1 MKCWLLVNPKASF
14 VHFFI
19 TWGICL
25 YMNSILFEWHRK
37 LLEIIGKKV
46 LKAIEEYVIDP
57 REVKINSLINP
68 VFFGNYHVG
77 FFDGA
82 ATEDQSGIGLV
93 VKVST
98 SHCFKAHMTVR
109 TSTNIREELLAL
121 SGLLFLSQHIGS
133 QSLFIFGDSKV
144 VVDWFNGD
152 AGLNVV
158 ALQAWKCRIQTLRSI
173 FSSIKA
179 MHIHRE
185 FNSQADKLSK
195 LCLYSQFGLLQVEE
209 FEEEVLISSFS
220 PF

>member
-1 MKCWLLVNPKASF
+1 
-14 VHFFI
+14 
-19 TWGICL
+19 
-25 YMNSILFEWHRK
+25 MNSILFEWHRK

-68 VFFGNYHVG
+68 VFFGNSHVG
-77 FFDGA
+77 FVDGA
-82 ATEDQSGIGLV
+82 ATEEQSGIGLV
-93 VKVST
+93 VKVSP

-158 ALQAWKCRIQTLRSI
+158 VLQAWKCIIQTLRSI
-173 FSSIKA
+173 FSSIKS

-185 FNSQADKLSK
+185 FNSQPDKLSK
-195 LCLYSQFGLLQVEE
+195 LGLYSQFGLLQVEE
-209 FEEEVLISSFS
+209 FEEEVLISSTTFS